1 MSYLN
6 VWMME
11 GRDRLGPLG
20 GRLLL
25 LLQDLSIPLL
35 LLRWVL
41 LLLRWLQLLLLLLET
56 WRRREIVAV
65 LVCFVAAAVVDDGG
79 SLEKPCKL

>member
-1 MSYLN
+1 MSHLN

-20 GRLLL
+20 GRLLLLL

-41 LLLRWLQLLLLLLET
+41 LLLRWLQLLLLLET

-65 LVCFVAAAVVDDGG
+65 LVCFVAAAVVDDGE
-79 SLEKPCKL
+79 SL